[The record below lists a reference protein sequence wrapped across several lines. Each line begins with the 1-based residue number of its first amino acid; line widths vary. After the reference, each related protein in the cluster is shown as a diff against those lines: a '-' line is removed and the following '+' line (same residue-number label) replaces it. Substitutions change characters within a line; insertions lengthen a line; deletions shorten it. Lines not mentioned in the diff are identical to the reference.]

1 MRFGDGQISL
11 TRYKTELPNSLILS
25 FEWQHPMDARKKIK
39 ERLCLQKERGDK
51 DKFDLGEIVLVQNV
65 KSGGWNTKGRILDV
79 RTALDGTVQSYIL
92 DINGLTTTRH
102 RKYLRKIP
110 QKLLNNEE
118 SMNTT
123 ESGNAKCKPSCAC

>member
-1 MRFGDGQISL
+1 MAGRNGC
-11 TRYKTELPNSLILS
+11 
-25 FEWQHPMDARKKIK
+25 KKIFKGRLYLKK
-39 ERLCLQKERGDK
+39 ERKDK

-65 KSGGWNTKGRILDV
+65 KSGGWNTKGRILDE

-102 RKYLRKIP
+102 RKHLRKIT